1 MFTFQTRAKGKDSRS
16 SEQIFFVIREINII
30 FRTFGIIF
38 IILKYHELDPISIC
52 YLFRCLRV
60 AECRLGFPSRGAG

>member
-38 IILKYHELDPISIC
+38 IILKT
-52 YLFRCLRV
+52 
-60 AECRLGFPSRGAG
+60 